1 MKDAAADVVELPAIT
16 SHAAREFSIDPVYWV
31 QSMPVDNYG
40 DQFVRTGT
48 SVQRTLLQRSV
59 LVFWLGL

>member
-31 QSMPVDNYG
+31 HPTGVDNFG
-40 DQFVRTGT
+40 DQFVRSGAG
-48 SVQRTLLQRSV
+48 V
-59 LVFWLGL
+59 

>member
-31 QSMPVDNYG
+31 HPTDCG
-40 DQFVRTGT
+40 
-48 SVQRTLLQRSV
+48 
-59 LVFWLGL
+59 

>member
-40 DQFVRTGT
+40 DQFVR
-48 SVQRTLLQRSV
+48 SPPCVQNALLKKGAQ
-59 LVFWLGL
+59 LFQQEL